1 MASPTFH
8 PFTSAAK
15 SLRVVPISGSTATVT
30 VLSAITG
37 RKFFV
42 YHAYVEV
49 SVDAT
54 IAFNA
59 SLSGSIS
66 VAAATPLEIKN
77 AGFPVFVIPAGLG
90 FTISNPGSVTITGW
104 ALIEEVPA

>member
-30 VLSAITG
+30 VLSAIAG

-42 YHAYVEV
+42 YHVYVEV

-54 IAFNA
+54 ITFNA
-59 SLSGSIS
+59 SLSGAIS

-77 AGFPVFVIPAGLG
+77 AGFPVFVIPGGSG
-90 FTISNPGSVTITGW
+90 FTISNPGTATITGW
-104 ALIEEVPA
+104 ALIEEVSA